1 MINLSAALT
10 KVAIC
15 GAEDCLA
22 GLRNRR
28 ILRHPRYNQP
38 MSLPNTLKDGG
49 RAAALKTI
57 ERIQGDQHG
66 IHYAVSI
73 FIATALLWLI
83 VHKMAKSNPIWAI
96 SSMVATSDPLMK
108 QAVMF
113 LRSRIINTLVGC
125 AVGLLF
131 IAIGGERLIML
142 PLAMAVTVLLSSY
155 VVRIQTMWR
164 QAPISAAFVISAGLE
179 YHSRKHGFIAGVGRM
194 SEVLFGCVV
203 GVVVAWV
210 ISVLWPLPDPQAAQ
224 QPATK

>member
-1 MINLSAALT
+1 MADTENQQEQQASRGRKAL
-10 KVAIC
+10 
-15 GAEDCLA
+15 DRL
-22 GLRNRR
+22 
-28 ILRHPRYNQP
+28 
-38 MSLPNTLKDGG
+38 
-49 RAAALKTI
+49 
-57 ERIQGDQHG
+57 IQGDMHG

-73 FIATALLWLI
+73 FFATAILWVC
-83 VHKMAKSNPIWAI
+83 VHMMAKANPVWAI

-108 QAVMF
+108 QALAF
-113 LRSRIINTLVGC
+113 FRSRIINTMVGC

-131 IAIGGERLIML
+131 IAIGGERLITL

-203 GVVVAWV
+203 GIFVAWV
-210 ISVLWPLPDPQAAQ
+210 LSVIWPLPEPVAAGK
-224 QPATK
+224 AASK